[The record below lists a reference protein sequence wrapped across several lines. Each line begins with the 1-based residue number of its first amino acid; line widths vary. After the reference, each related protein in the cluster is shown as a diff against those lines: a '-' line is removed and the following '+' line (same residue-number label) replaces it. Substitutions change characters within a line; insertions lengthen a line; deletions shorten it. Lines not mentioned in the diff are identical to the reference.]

1 MIAEEAPLGKITTR
15 GQLGGLTIDKSHPG
29 RQTPLADQPAHEL
42 ELVSDVI
49 GSQGKLVA
57 LGESKSTVDPG
68 QIGQSLGEE
77 ETSDLFL
84 VVQRERRTPRPR
96 LSNAQDALILRLQM
110 LQGLTELDDQE
121 SQVQLAGWELVR
133 QHRVLHAGCPR
144 AQRVGGRDG
153 QPLLI
158 GVQNPPPLP
167 CVRMR
172 EKRPEKRVDPTPSF
186 LRRAGLGNNPDEA
199 RCRFLLLRTRYR
211 HLGPG
216 VLAPH
221 LPAPKTC
228 ICQPSFR
235 ISDLDKVEVT
245 VRIGTSMCS
254 VITEF
259 SSH

>member
-49 GSQGKLVA
+49 GSQGQLVY

-84 VVQRERRTPRPR
+84 VVQRKRRTPRPR
-96 LSNAQDALILRLQM
+96 PANAKDALILRLQM
-110 LQGLTELDDQE
+110 LQGLTQLDDQE
-121 SQVQLAGWELVR
+121 SQVQLAARELVR
-133 QHRVLHAGCPR
+133 QHPVLHAACPG
-144 AQRVGGRDG
+144 AQRVGSRNG

-158 GVQNPPPLP
+158 GVENPPPLS

-172 EKRPEKRVDPTPSF
+172 EKRREKRVNSTPSV
-186 LRRAGLGNNPDEA
+186 LQRAGLGPDS
-199 RCRFLLLRTRYR
+199 
-211 HLGPG
+211 
-216 VLAPH
+216 LAPH
-221 LPAPKTC
+221 LPAPKLASANRVTRT
-228 ICQPSFR
+228 S
-235 ISDLDKVEVT
+235 SLDAIEMPV
-245 VRIGTSMCS
+245 
-254 VITEF
+254 
-259 SSH
+259 